1 MTHHPDWAIILVVAF
16 ICTSQAFAWTRE
28 KYERA
33 LAVFCATAL
42 DITFLLL
49 IAMFKLL

>member
-1 MTHHPDWAIILVVAF
+1 MTYNIDWATILVIVF
-16 ICTSQAFAWTRE
+16 VCTSQAFAWTRE